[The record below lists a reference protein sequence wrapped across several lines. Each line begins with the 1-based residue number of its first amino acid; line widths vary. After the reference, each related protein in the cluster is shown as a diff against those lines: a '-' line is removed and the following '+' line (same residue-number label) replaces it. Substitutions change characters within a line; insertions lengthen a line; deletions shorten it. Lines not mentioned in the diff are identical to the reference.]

1 MLDFRTHYTMKKTK
15 TILAWV
21 LIPILTLCNL
31 ALTTKTNEAGDPF
44 FTTDFALNDK
54 NEIVMTQKG
63 HPRVDLFSPDGK
75 TLLKSYP
82 LSETPT
88 GLAVLNNKAY
98 ITTFETKGELQIID
112 LNTGVVEAKIPTGS
126 GACYPAFSPDKKHIY
141 VCNQFANTVS
151 EIDLATNKVV
161 RTVNVVREPVSTVF
175 SNDGKFLFVSNY
187 LPAQR
192 ADADYVA
199 CSISVIDMKKFN
211 KVKDILLANGSNAL
225 RGICITPDNKY
236 IYASHNLGRYTVPT
250 SQLQQGWMNT
260 SAFSIVDVEDQKYM
274 GSVVTDEPE
283 RGAAG
288 IWDIVCDEDAIYT
301 AHSGTHEVSV
311 IDHKA
316 MRDKFVKYPHKEVL
330 DYDLNFL
337 YNIRQRIPL
346 EGNGPRKLL
355 LRDGKLMSQTYFTD
369 IFNTLDTETLEVSA
383 VNMNPNRIE
392 SSSNTGERVFN
403 DAVHC
408 FQNWQSCNG
417 CHPGDARIDA
427 MNWDLMNDGVGNP
440 KNCKSLLFSHVTPP
454 SMISGIRETAE
465 AAVVA
470 GFRFIQFYELD
481 PELAEHVNDYLK
493 SLKPVPSPYLVDG
506 KLSEKAKEG
515 RKVFEKLKCGD
526 CHNGPY
532 FTDQKMH
539 RIGQDIEFEKGWDT
553 PTLREVWRTAPYLFD
568 GRAATME
575 EVFSVHK
582 HGIDQKVSK
591 KDIEALTEYV
601 NSL

>member
-1 MLDFRTHYTMKKTK
+1 MNNFKRLLVCLIAPLAIFCSFAMAEKTDDGG
-15 TILAWV
+15 L
-21 LIPILTLCNL
+21 
-31 ALTTKTNEAGDPF
+31 PF
-44 FTTDFALNDK
+44 FTTDFALTDNG
-54 NEIVMTQKG
+54 EMLMAQKG
-63 HPRVDLFSPDGK
+63 LKRIDHFSPDGK
-75 TLLKSYP
+75 TLLKSYA
-82 LSETPT
+82 LDETPT
-88 GLAVLNNKAY
+88 GIIILNDKAY
-98 ITTFETKGELQIID
+98 ITTFDKKGQLQV
-112 LNTGVVEAKIPTGS
+112 LNLANGEIEAKIPTGS
-126 GACYPAFSPDKKHIY
+126 GAVYPTLSSDKKYIY

-151 EIDLATNKVV
+151 EIDLASNKVTRSV
-161 RTVNVVREPVSTVF
+161 EVLREPVSLVF
-175 SNDGKFLFVSNY
+175 SKDGKHLFVSNY

-192 ADADYVA
+192 ADVDHVA
-199 CSISVIDMKKFN
+199 CAVSVIDMKKFN
-211 KVKDILLANGSNAL
+211 KVKDIPLANGSNAL

-236 IYASHNLGRYTVPT
+236 VYASHNLGRYTVPT

-260 SAFSIVDVEDQKYM
+260 SAFSIIDVEKLTYL

-288 IWDIVCDEDAIYT
+288 IWDIACNDEAIYIT
-301 AHSGTHEVSV
+301 HSGTHEVSV

-316 MRDKFVKYPHKEVL
+316 MRDKFVKYPHKDVL

-337 YNIRQRIPL
+337 YNIRKRVPL
-346 EGNGPRKLL
+346 EGNGPRTLL
-355 LRDGKLMSQTYFTD
+355 LTDDQLLTQTYFAD
-369 IFNTLDTETLEVSA
+369 VLNSLDLKTLQVSA
-383 VNMNPNRIE
+383 VNMNPNRVE
-392 SSSNTGERVFN
+392 SSINKGERIFN

-470 GFRFIQFYELD
+470 GFRFIQFYELQPD
-481 PELAEHVNDYLK
+481 LADHVNDYLK
-493 SLKPVPSPYLVDG
+493 ALKPVPSPYLVDG
-506 KLSEKAKEG
+506 QLSDKAKEG
-515 RKVFEKLKCGD
+515 RKVFDKLKCGE

-532 FTDQKMH
+532 FTDMKMH
-539 RIGQDIEFEKGWDT
+539 RIGEDIEFEKGWDT

-575 EVFSVHK
+575 EVFSIHK
-582 HGIDQKVSK
+582 HGVDQKVSK
-591 KDIEALTEYV
+591 KEIEALAEYV